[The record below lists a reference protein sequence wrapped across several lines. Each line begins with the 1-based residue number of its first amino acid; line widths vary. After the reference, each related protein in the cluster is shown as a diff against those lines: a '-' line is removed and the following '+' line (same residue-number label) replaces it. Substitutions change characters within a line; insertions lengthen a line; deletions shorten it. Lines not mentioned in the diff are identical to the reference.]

1 MTATARPLTLL
12 ETLASIHLL
21 SRKWLDYQL
30 PSLAFLALAAR
41 RCLPL
46 QTVEQIPRHC
56 DS

>member
-12 ETLASIHLL
+12 VTLASIHLL
-21 SRKWLDYQL
+21 SRKWLDDQL
-30 PSLAFLALAAR
+30 PSLAFLALVAR

-46 QTVEQIPRHC
+46 QTDERILRHC